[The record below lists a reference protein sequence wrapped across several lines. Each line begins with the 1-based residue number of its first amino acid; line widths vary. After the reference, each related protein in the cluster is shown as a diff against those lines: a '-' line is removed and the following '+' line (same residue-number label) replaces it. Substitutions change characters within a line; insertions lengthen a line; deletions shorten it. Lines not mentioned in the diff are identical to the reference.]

1 MSNHTPW
8 TQEQAEK
15 WAKEKFVSLAMREAF
30 LAGMA
35 KAAEMIEACET
46 QKLVIEKLREQRNW
60 ALTELG
66 EYPEQAIANDDAEIA
81 AIGTQFEEEK

>member
-1 MSNHTPW
+1 MNHTPW

-35 KAAEMIEACET
+35 KAAEIVEESKTVYNNERYDGWYPHRNNYCGENLDTHIA
-46 QKLVIEKLREQRNW
+46 KLVGVRPIE
-60 ALTELG
+60 G
-66 EYPEQAIANDDAEIA
+66 E
-81 AIGTQFEEEK
+81 K

>member
-35 KAAEMIEACET
+35 KAAEIVEESKT
-46 QKLVIEKLREQRNW
+46 VIERLREQRNW

-66 EYPEQAIANDDAEIA
+66 QYPEQAIANDDAEIA
-81 AIGTQFEEEK
+81 AIENLK